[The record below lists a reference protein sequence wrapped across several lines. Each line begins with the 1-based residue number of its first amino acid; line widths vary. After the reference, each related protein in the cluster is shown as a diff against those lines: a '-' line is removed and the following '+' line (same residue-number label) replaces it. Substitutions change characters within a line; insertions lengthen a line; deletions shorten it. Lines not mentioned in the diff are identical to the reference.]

1 MLLQV
6 RELQLQVKSTRVQL
20 EAVVANTKVG
30 WPYGSPMGWG
40 DEVGC
45 GMLGGRE

>member
-30 WPYGSPMGWG
+30 YGSPMGWG